1 MLVGSFWSPVSI
13 FTHLSLITCHSSFFL
28 IPKPIDT
35 INNYRHRSFQPT
47 LPTDQ
52 YPIVNKSIDRAPLS
66 IQGLYTF
73 IQNPLSLLIDT
84 HSHIY
89 HHRFDDDF
97 EQMLQRSSEAGVKK
111 IYLPNIDA
119 ESIPA
124 LKKVARENKQC
135 IPMMGLHPSHV
146 KEDYQVQLEKILTEL
161 DRGDTE
167 YVAVGEIGIDLYW
180 DKTFIREQQEAFAIQ
195 IEKAK
200 EMGLP
205 IVIHCREAFDEIF
218 EVLEAHKDERLHGIF
233 HCFTGDLGQAEKA
246 IGYNMKLGIGGILTF
261 KNGGLAEV
269 ITDVDIKHLV
279 LETDAPYLAPM
290 PHRGKRNEPA
300 YVKLVAEKLAE
311 IKGIDLEEVDRITT
325 ENAVAVFG

>member
-1 MLVGSFWSPVSI
+1 M
-13 FTHLSLITCHSSFFL
+13 
-28 IPKPIDT
+28 
-35 INNYRHRSFQPT
+35 
-47 LPTDQ
+47 
-52 YPIVNKSIDRAPLS
+52 
-66 IQGLYTF
+66 
-73 IQNPLSLLIDT
+73 IDT

-97 EQMLQRSSEAGVKK
+97 EQMLQRANDAGVKK
-111 IYLPNIDA
+111 IYLPNIDS

-146 KEDYQVQLEKILTEL
+146 KEDYEEQLQTVLKEL
-161 DRGDTE
+161 EQGDLK

-180 DKTFIREQQEAFAIQ
+180 DKTFVEEQKEAFGIQ

-218 EVLEAHKDERLHGIF
+218 QVLEDHKDDRLFGIF
-233 HCFTGDLGQAEKA
+233 HCFTGNLDQARQA
-246 IGYNMKLGIGGILTF
+246 IAYNMKLGIGGILTF

-269 ITDVDIKHLV
+269 IENVDIKHLV

-290 PHRGKRNEPA
+290 PHRGKRNEPS
-300 YVKLVAEKLAE
+300 YVKLVAEKLAD

-325 ENAVAVFG
+325 ANTVAVFG